1 MAGHLFVFSQQR
13 ILGSIAKDKKFLL
26 STAQMQKMI
35 GLCKDD
41 IVLLAV
47 RDKNKCLKVF
57 ITGIA
62 STGIVSLNGKSH
74 YVRLKF
80 VKVRTPETA
89 YELSDGLSDNTSLDK
104 LDWRGL
110 NEQET
115 AACLFNTKKY
125 SQHLS
130 KLKQAIVA
138 DLPSGLNI
146 NPDAVLSSVLWNVSS
161 KGEGC
166 AFRNWYDA
174 NVVSNQDSYSDALRY
189 RLQELD
195 GDNFEKLMQIFFS
208 ISFYGFKVRQSQQTR
223 DNGVDLFL
231 SSSSEIHGDIF
242 LAAQCKR
249 QVSPVGIEALQS
261 FKGAMTNP
269 LNVNFGNAKAAKG
282 IFITTSHFSSTAT
295 KFANQDGFMHLIDGN
310 ELARLFF
317 QHAEQSPGMWKILD
331 KSTPKPVQHSLFQ
344 AAKTVPKSP
353 RRSAKSM
360 TQEKNELA
368 QPSPGGADASV

>member
-1 MAGHLFVFSQQR
+1 
-13 ILGSIAKDKKFLL
+13 
-26 STAQMQKMI
+26 MQKMI
-35 GLCKDD
+35 GLCKND

-47 RDKNKCLKVF
+47 RDKNKCLKIF
-57 ITGIA
+57 MTGIA

-80 VKVRTPETA
+80 VKARTAETA
-89 YELSDGLSDNTSLDK
+89 YELSDGLSENAILDK
-104 LDWRGL
+104 IDWRGL

-125 SQHLS
+125 SQHVA
-130 KLKQAIVA
+130 KLTQAVVA

-146 NPDAVLSSVLWNVSS
+146 NPNAVLSSVLWNVSS

-166 AFRNWYDA
+166 TFRNWYDA

-195 GDNFEKLMQIFFS
+195 GDSFEKLMQMFFS
-208 ISFYGFKVRQSQQTR
+208 IPFYGFKVRQSQPTR

-249 QVSPVGIEALQS
+249 QVSSVGIEALQELQ
-261 FKGAMTNP
+261 GRDDQ
-269 LNVNFGNAKAAKG
+269 
-282 IFITTSHFSSTAT
+282 SSERE
-295 KFANQDGFMHLIDGN
+295 F
-310 ELARLFF
+310 
-317 QHAEQSPGMWKILD
+317 W
-331 KSTPKPVQHSLFQ
+331 
-344 AAKTVPKSP
+344 
-353 RRSAKSM
+353 
-360 TQEKNELA
+360 
-368 QPSPGGADASV
+368 

>member
-47 RDKNKCLKVF
+47 RDKNKCLK
-57 ITGIA
+57 ILMTAIA

-80 VKVRTPETA
+80 VKARTPETA
-89 YELSDGLSDNTSLDK
+89 YELSDGLSENATLDK
-104 LDWRGL
+104 IDWRGL

-125 SQHLS
+125 SQYVA

-146 NPDAVLSSVLWNVSS
+146 NPNAVLSSVLWNVGS

-166 AFRNWYDA
+166 TFKSWYDA

-195 GDNFEKLMQIFFS
+195 GDSFENLMQIFFS
-208 ISFYGFKVRQSQQTR
+208 IPFYGFKVRQSQQTR

-231 SSSSEIHGDIF
+231 SSNSQIHGDIF
-242 LAAQCKR
+242 LVAQCKR
-249 QVSPVGIEALQS
+249 QASPVSIGALQS

-269 LNVNFGNAKAAKG
+269 MNVNFGNAKAAKG
-282 IFITTSHFSSTAT
+282 IFITTSHFSSAAI
-295 KFANQDGFMHLIDGN
+295 KFADQDGFIHLIDGN

-317 QHAEQSPGMWKILD
+317 QHAEQAPGMWSILNT
-331 KSTPKPVQHSLFQ
+331 SLPKPVQHSLFQ
-344 AAKTVPKSP
+344 ATKTVPKSP
-353 RRSAKSM
+353 RRSVKSM
-360 TQEKNELA
+360 MQEKDELA
-368 QPSPGGADASV
+368 QPTSG